1 MIVFILVAVALLCI
15 LLKPNYKEP
24 VVIPRVFTPEQCDNI
39 IKTAGSK
46 LEPSVMDT
54 DYHIDKKIRDSE
66 TAWIDPKENSVAKK
80 MIKKCV
86 SFTDR
91 KPVNSE
97 QLQVLK
103 YKEGGFYTPHQ
114 DAFYDEENPRT
125 VTAIIALNDD
135 YEGGETE
142 FPNLGKKFKL
152 GKGDVL
158 LFNNFTDWGYQ
169 TRKSLHG
176 GLPVKSGIKWICNLW
191 IHRYP
196 YDSGD
201 WTGSK
206 AYPGNEGG
214 GSCSV
219 F

>member
-1 MIVFILVAVALLCI
+1 MRVQIIIAVVLLCI
-15 LLKPNYKEP
+15 LLRPRYKEP
-24 VVIPRVFTPEQCDNI
+24 MVLPSVFTPEECNNI
-39 IKTAGSK
+39 IKTAESR
-46 LEPSVMDT
+46 LEPSILDT
-54 DYHIDKKIRDSE
+54 DFHVDKSVRESE
-66 TAWIDPKENSVAKK
+66 TAWIDPAENKVANK
-80 MIKKCV
+80 MIRKCV

-103 YKEGGFYTPHQ
+103 YKEGGFYSPHQ
-114 DAFYDEENPRT
+114 DAFYDEANPRT

-152 GKGDVL
+152 NTGDVL

-169 TRKSLHG
+169 TPKSLHG
-176 GLPVKSGIKWICNLW
+176 GRPVKSGEKWICNLW

-196 YDSGD
+196 YNPED

-206 AYPGNEGG
+206 AFPGNEGG

>member
-1 MIVFILVAVALLCI
+1 MRVQIIIAVVLLCI
-15 LLKPNYKEP
+15 LLRPRYKEP
-24 VVIPRVFTPEQCDNI
+24 MVLPNVFTPEECDSI
-39 IKTAGSK
+39 IKTAEPR
-46 LEPSVMDT
+46 LEPSNMDT
-54 DYHIDKKIRDSE
+54 DFHIDKTIRDSE
-66 TAWIDPKENSVAKK
+66 TAWINPTESRVANK
-80 MIKKCV
+80 MIRKCV
-86 SFTDR
+86 SYTDR

-114 DAFYDEENPRT
+114 DAFYDEPNPRT

-152 GKGDVL
+152 NKGDVL

-169 TRKSLHG
+169 TPKSLHG
-176 GLPVKSGIKWICNLW
+176 GRPVKSGVKWICNLW

-196 YDSGD
+196 YNPED
-201 WTGSK
+201 WTGSN
-206 AYPGNEGG
+206 AFPGNEGG
-214 GSCSV
+214 GSCSAV
-219 F
+219 

>member
-1 MIVFILVAVALLCI
+1 MRVQIIIAVVLLCI
-15 LLKPNYKEP
+15 LLRPRYKEP
-24 VVIPRVFTPEQCDNI
+24 MVLPRVFTPEECDNI
-39 IKTAGSK
+39 IKTAESR
-46 LEPSVMDT
+46 LEPSNLDT
-54 DYHIDKKIRDSE
+54 DFHVDKSVRESE
-66 TAWIDPKENSVAKK
+66 TAWIDPAENKVANK
-80 MIKKCV
+80 MIRKCV

-103 YKEGGFYTPHQ
+103 YKKGGFYSPHQ
-114 DAFYDEENPRT
+114 DAFYDEANPRT

-152 GKGDVL
+152 NKGDVL

-169 TRKSLHG
+169 TPKSLHG
-176 GLPVKSGIKWICNLW
+176 GRPVKSGEKWICNLW

-196 YDSGD
+196 YNPED
-201 WTGSK
+201 WTGSN
-206 AYPGNEGG
+206 AFPGNEGG
-214 GSCSV
+214 GSCSAI
-219 F
+219 

>member
-1 MIVFILVAVALLCI
+1 MRVYIIIAVILLCI
-15 LLKPNYKEP
+15 LLRPRYKEP
-24 VVIPRVFTPEQCDNI
+24 MVLPKVFTPEECDSI
-39 IKTAGSK
+39 IKTAESR
-46 LEPSVMDT
+46 LEPSNMDT
-54 DYHIDKKIRDSE
+54 DFHIDKTIRDSE
-66 TAWIDPKENSVAKK
+66 TAWISPTESKVANK
-80 MIKKCV
+80 MIRKCV
-86 SFTDR
+86 SYTDR

-114 DAFYDEENPRT
+114 DAFYDEPNPRT

-152 GKGDVL
+152 NKGDVL

-169 TRKSLHG
+169 TPKSLHG
-176 GLPVKSGIKWICNLW
+176 GRPVKSGEKWICNLW

-196 YDSGD
+196 YNPED

-206 AYPGNEGG
+206 AFPGNEGG

>member
-24 VVIPRVFTPEQCDNI
+24 VVIPKVFTPEQCDHI

-91 KPVNSE
+91 KPINSE

-135 YEGGETE
+135 YEGGHTY
-142 FPNLGKKFKL
+142 FKDGTSLAPVVGRAIFFDGTYYSHGVTPIDKNDRYTIAAWMKKNDISEHSTK
-152 GKGDVL
+152 
-158 LFNNFTDWGYQ
+158 
-169 TRKSLHG
+169 
-176 GLPVKSGIKWICNLW
+176 P
-191 IHRYP
+191 
-196 YDSGD
+196 
-201 WTGSK
+201 
-206 AYPGNEGG
+206 
-214 GSCSV
+214 
-219 F
+219 

>member
-1 MIVFILVAVALLCI
+1 
-15 LLKPNYKEP
+15 
-24 VVIPRVFTPEQCDNI
+24 
-39 IKTAGSK
+39 
-46 LEPSVMDT
+46 
-54 DYHIDKKIRDSE
+54 
-66 TAWIDPKENSVAKK
+66 

-97 QLQVLK
+97 YLQVLK

-114 DAFYDEENPRT
+114 DAFFDEPNPRT

-152 GKGDVL
+152 NKGDVL
-158 LFNNFTDWGYQ
+158 VFNNFTDWGYQ
-169 TRKSLHG
+169 TPKSLHG
-176 GLPVKSGIKWICNLW
+176 GRPVKSGVKWICNLW

-196 YDSGD
+196 YNPNE
-201 WTGSK
+201 WTGSN
-206 AYPGNEGG
+206 AFPGNEGG
-214 GSCSV
+214 GSCSAV
-219 F
+219 

>member
-1 MIVFILVAVALLCI
+1 
-15 LLKPNYKEP
+15 
-24 VVIPRVFTPEQCDNI
+24 VFTSEECDTI
-39 IKTAGSK
+39 IKKAETR
-46 LEPSVMDT
+46 LEPSIMDT
-54 DYHIDKKIRDSE
+54 DGHTDKTVRDSE
-66 TAWIDPKENSVAKK
+66 TAWIGPDENGVAKK

-86 SFTDR
+86 SYTDR

-103 YKEGGFYTPHQ
+103 YKEGGFYKPHQ
-114 DAFYDEENPRT
+114 DAWTDEPNPRT

-152 GKGDVL
+152 NKGDVL

-169 TRKSLHG
+169 TPKSLHG
-176 GLPVKSGIKWICNLW
+176 GRPVKSGVKWICNLW

-196 YDSGD
+196 YNPED

-206 AYPGNEGG
+206 TFPGNEGG

>member
-1 MIVFILVAVALLCI
+1 MRVYIITAVILLCI
-15 LLKPNYKEP
+15 LLRPRYKEP
-24 VVIPRVFTPEQCDNI
+24 MVIPKVFTPEECDNI
-39 IKTAGSK
+39 IKTAETR
-46 LEPSVMDT
+46 LEPSILDT
-54 DYHIDKKIRDSE
+54 DYHTDKNVRDSE
-66 TAWIDPKENSVAKK
+66 TAWIGPQENKVANK

-97 QLQVLK
+97 YLQVLK

-114 DAFYDEENPRT
+114 DAFFDEPNPRT

-135 YEGGETE
+135 YDGGETE

-152 GKGDVL
+152 NKGDVL
-158 LFNNFTDWGYQ
+158 IFNNFTDWGYQ
-169 TRKSLHG
+169 TPKSLHG
-176 GLPVKSGIKWICNLW
+176 GRPVKSGVKWICNLW

-196 YDSGD
+196 YNPSE

-206 AYPGNEGG
+206 TFPGNEGG
-214 GSCSV
+214 GSCSAV
-219 F
+219 

>member
-1 MIVFILVAVALLCI
+1 MRVQIIIAVVLLCI
-15 LLKPNYKEP
+15 LLRPRYKEP
-24 VVIPRVFTPEQCDNI
+24 MVLPSVFTPEECDNI
-39 IKTAGSK
+39 IKAADSR
-46 LEPSVMDT
+46 LEPSNLDT
-54 DYHIDKKIRDSE
+54 DFHVDKSIRESE
-66 TAWIDPKENSVAKK
+66 TAWIDPAENKVANK
-80 MIKKCV
+80 MIRKCV
-86 SFTDR
+86 SYTDR

-114 DAFYDEENPRT
+114 DAFYDEPNPRT

-142 FPNLGKKFKL
+142 FPNLGKRFKL
-152 GKGDVL
+152 NKGDVL

-169 TRKSLHG
+169 TPKSLHG
-176 GLPVKSGIKWICNLW
+176 GRPVKSGEKWICNLW

-196 YDSGD
+196 YNPED

-206 AYPGNEGG
+206 AFPGNEGG

>member
-1 MIVFILVAVALLCI
+1 MRVYIIVAVILLCI
-15 LLKPNYKEP
+15 LLRPRYKEP
-24 VVIPRVFTPEQCDNI
+24 MVLPKVFTPEECDNI
-39 IKTAGSK
+39 IKIAETR
-46 LEPSVMDT
+46 LEPSNMDT
-54 DYHIDKKIRDSE
+54 DFHVDKTIRDSE
-66 TAWIDPKENSVAKK
+66 TAWIDPAENKVANK
-80 MIKKCV
+80 MIRKCV
-86 SFTDR
+86 SYTDR

-114 DAFYDEENPRT
+114 DAFYDEPNPRT

-152 GKGDVL
+152 NKGDVL

-169 TRKSLHG
+169 TPKSLHG
-176 GLPVKSGIKWICNLW
+176 GRPVKSGEKWICNLW

-196 YDSGD
+196 YNSSDWSGS
-201 WTGSK
+201 TTHPSSK
-206 AYPGNEGG
+206 GG

>member
-1 MIVFILVAVALLCI
+1 MRVYIIIAVILLCI
-15 LLKPNYKEP
+15 LLRPRYKEP
-24 VVIPRVFTPEQCDNI
+24 MVLPKVFTPEECDNI
-39 IKTAGSK
+39 IKIAETR
-46 LEPSVMDT
+46 LEPSNMDT
-54 DYHIDKKIRDSE
+54 DFHIDKTIRDSE
-66 TAWIDPKENSVAKK
+66 TAWIDPAENKVANK
-80 MIKKCV
+80 MVRKCV
-86 SFTDR
+86 SYTDR

-114 DAFYDEENPRT
+114 DAFYDEPNPRT

-152 GKGDVL
+152 NKGDVL

-169 TRKSLHG
+169 TPKSLHG
-176 GLPVKSGIKWICNLW
+176 GRPVKSGEKWICNLW

-196 YDSGD
+196 YNSSDWSGS
-201 WTGSK
+201 TTSPSSK
-206 AYPGNEGG
+206 GG

>member
-1 MIVFILVAVALLCI
+1 MRVYIIIAVILLCI
-15 LLKPNYKEP
+15 LLRPRYKEP
-24 VVIPRVFTPEQCDNI
+24 MVIPKVFTPEECDNI
-39 IKTAGSK
+39 MKTAETR
-46 LEPSVMDT
+46 LEPSILDT
-54 DYHIDKKIRDSE
+54 DYHTDKNVRDSE
-66 TAWIDPKENSVAKK
+66 TAWIGPQENKVANK

-97 QLQVLK
+97 YLQVLK

-114 DAFYDEENPRT
+114 DAFFDEPNPRT

-152 GKGDVL
+152 NKGDVL
-158 LFNNFTDWGYQ
+158 VFNNFTDWGYQ
-169 TRKSLHG
+169 TPKSLHG
-176 GLPVKSGIKWICNLW
+176 GRPVKSGVKWICNLW

-196 YDSGD
+196 YNPNE
-201 WTGSK
+201 WTGSN
-206 AYPGNEGG
+206 AFPGNEGG

-219 F
+219 V

>member
-1 MIVFILVAVALLCI
+1 MRVYIIIAVILLCI
-15 LLKPNYKEP
+15 LLRPRYKEP
-24 VVIPRVFTPEQCDNI
+24 MVIPKVFTPKECDSI
-39 IKTAGSK
+39 IKMAETR
-46 LEPSVMDT
+46 LEPSNMDT
-54 DYHIDKKIRDSE
+54 DFHINKTVRDSE
-66 TAWIDPKENSVAKK
+66 TAWIDPQESRVANK
-80 MIKKCV
+80 MIRKCV

-97 QLQVLK
+97 HLQVLK
-103 YKEGGFYTPHQ
+103 YKEGGFYKLHQ
-114 DAFYDEENPRT
+114 DSFYDEQNPRT

-135 YEGGETE
+135 YEGGETV

-152 GKGDVL
+152 NKGDVL

-169 TRKSLHG
+169 TPKSLHG
-176 GLPVKSGIKWICNLW
+176 GEPVKSGVKWICNLW

-196 YDSGD
+196 YNPRD
-201 WTGSK
+201 WTGSE
-206 AYPGNEGG
+206 AFPGNEGG

>member
-1 MIVFILVAVALLCI
+1 MRVYIIIAAILLCI
-15 LLKPNYKEP
+15 LLRPRYKEP
-24 VVIPRVFTPEQCDNI
+24 MVIPKVFTPEECDNI
-39 IKTAGSK
+39 IKTAETR
-46 LEPSVMDT
+46 LEPSNMDT
-54 DYHIDKKIRDSE
+54 DFHIDKTIRDSE
-66 TAWIDPKENSVAKK
+66 TAWISPTESKVANK
-80 MIKKCV
+80 MIRKCV
-86 SFTDR
+86 SYTDR

-114 DAFYDEENPRT
+114 DAFYDEPNPRT

-152 GKGDVL
+152 NKGDVL

-169 TRKSLHG
+169 TPKSLHG
-176 GLPVKSGIKWICNLW
+176 GRPVKSGVKWICNLW

-196 YDSGD
+196 YNPED
-201 WTGSK
+201 WTGSN
-206 AYPGNEGG
+206 AFPGNEGG
-214 GSCSV
+214 GSCSAI
-219 F
+219 

>member
-1 MIVFILVAVALLCI
+1 MRVYIIIAVILLCI
-15 LLKPNYKEP
+15 LLRPRYKEP
-24 VVIPRVFTPEQCDNI
+24 MVLPKVFTPEECDSI
-39 IKTAGSK
+39 IKIAETR
-46 LEPSVMDT
+46 LEPSNMDT
-54 DYHIDKKIRDSE
+54 DFHIDKTIRDSE
-66 TAWIDPKENSVAKK
+66 TAWIDPAENKVANK
-80 MIKKCV
+80 MVRKCV
-86 SFTDR
+86 SYTDR

-114 DAFYDEENPRT
+114 DAFYDEPNPRT

-152 GKGDVL
+152 NKGDVL

-169 TRKSLHG
+169 TPKSLHG
-176 GLPVKSGIKWICNLW
+176 GRPVKSGEKWICNLW

-196 YDSGD
+196 YNSSDWSGS
-201 WTGSK
+201 TTHPSSK
-206 AYPGNEGG
+206 GG

>member
-1 MIVFILVAVALLCI
+1 MRVYIIIAVILLCI
-15 LLKPNYKEP
+15 LLRPRYKEP
-24 VVIPRVFTPEQCDNI
+24 MVIPKVFTPEECDNI
-39 IKTAGSK
+39 IKTAETR
-46 LEPSVMDT
+46 LEPSILDT
-54 DYHIDKKIRDSE
+54 DYHTDKNVRDSE
-66 TAWIDPKENSVAKK
+66 TAWIGPQENKVANK

-97 QLQVLK
+97 YLQVLK

-114 DAFYDEENPRT
+114 DAFFDEPNPRT

-135 YEGGETE
+135 YDGGETE

-152 GKGDVL
+152 NKGDVL
-158 LFNNFTDWGYQ
+158 IFNNFTDWGYQ
-169 TRKSLHG
+169 TPKSLHG
-176 GLPVKSGIKWICNLW
+176 GRPVKSGVKWICNLW

-196 YDSGD
+196 YNPSE

-206 AYPGNEGG
+206 TFPR
-214 GSCSV
+214 
-219 F
+219 

>member
-1 MIVFILVAVALLCI
+1 MRVYIIIAVILLCI
-15 LLKPNYKEP
+15 LLRPRYKEP
-24 VVIPRVFTPEQCDNI
+24 MVLPKVFTPEECDNI
-39 IKTAGSK
+39 IKTAETR
-46 LEPSVMDT
+46 LEPSNMDT
-54 DYHIDKKIRDSE
+54 DFHVDKTIRDSE
-66 TAWIDPKENSVAKK
+66 TAWISPTESKVANK
-80 MIKKCV
+80 MIRKCV
-86 SFTDR
+86 SYTDR

-114 DAFYDEENPRT
+114 DAFYDEPNPRT

-152 GKGDVL
+152 NKGDVL

-169 TRKSLHG
+169 TPKSLHG
-176 GLPVKSGIKWICNLW
+176 GRPVKSGEKWICNLW

-196 YDSGD
+196 YNPED
-201 WTGSK
+201 WTGSN
-206 AYPGNEGG
+206 AFPGNEGG
-214 GSCSV
+214 GSCSAI
-219 F
+219 

>member
-1 MIVFILVAVALLCI
+1 MRVQIIIAVVLLCI
-15 LLKPNYKEP
+15 LLRPRYKEP
-24 VVIPRVFTPEQCDNI
+24 MVLPRVFTPEECDNI
-39 IKTAGSK
+39 IKTAESR
-46 LEPSVMDT
+46 LEPSNLDT
-54 DYHIDKKIRDSE
+54 DFHVDKSVRESE
-66 TAWIDPKENSVAKK
+66 TAWIDPAENKVANK
-80 MIKKCV
+80 MIRKCV

-103 YKEGGFYTPHQ
+103 YKKGGFYSPHQ
-114 DAFYDEENPRT
+114 DAFYDEANPRT

-152 GKGDVL
+152 NKGDVL

-169 TRKSLHG
+169 TPKSLHG
-176 GLPVKSGIKWICNLW
+176 GRPVKSGEKWICNLW

-196 YDSGD
+196 YNPED
-201 WTGSK
+201 WTGSN
-206 AYPGNEGG
+206 AFPGNEGG

-219 F
+219 I